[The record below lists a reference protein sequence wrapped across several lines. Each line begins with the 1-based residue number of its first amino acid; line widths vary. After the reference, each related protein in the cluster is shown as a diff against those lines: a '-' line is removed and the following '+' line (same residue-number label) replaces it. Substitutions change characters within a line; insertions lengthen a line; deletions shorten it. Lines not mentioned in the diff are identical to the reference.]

1 MKTYLI
7 EGLSGT
13 GKTTV
18 CEELKRRGYRTVDA
32 DEELAFFADPETL
45 LPVEGKTTHWLW
57 HKEKFHKAIQ
67 ASEDEPVFV
76 CGGATNQ
83 EEFKDHF
90 NKIFTLHV
98 DDEVL
103 KHRILTSTNY
113 DYGKDPKELEEQ
125 LEWNKRAVS
134 YSKQRGTTLIDATK
148 PINEVANEILSLI

>member
-1 MKTYLI
+1 MKIYLI

-32 DEELAFFADPETL
+32 DEELAFFADPETG

-67 ASEDEPVFV
+67 KNENEPVFV

-83 EEFKDHF
+83 EDFKHHF
-90 NKIFTLHV
+90 DKIFTLHV
-98 DDEVL
+98 EDEVL
-103 KHRILTSTNY
+103 KHRILTRTNN
-113 DYGKDPKELEEQ
+113 DYGKDPKELEQQ
-125 LEWNKRAVS
+125 LEWNKGAVK
-134 YSKQRGTTLIDATK
+134 YSQERGTTLIDATK
-148 PINEVANEILSLI
+148 PMNDVVEDILKQI